1 GEKRRGEH
9 EIAEGLWKELVKD
22 GVNMV
27 EQDMADEF
35 NAEAVGIEQQL
46 LEGGEDVRPGGEL
59 VQVDTAWAM
68 GIDDEENGT

>member
-1 GEKRRGEH
+1 
-9 EIAEGLWKELVKD
+9 
-22 GVNMV
+22 MV